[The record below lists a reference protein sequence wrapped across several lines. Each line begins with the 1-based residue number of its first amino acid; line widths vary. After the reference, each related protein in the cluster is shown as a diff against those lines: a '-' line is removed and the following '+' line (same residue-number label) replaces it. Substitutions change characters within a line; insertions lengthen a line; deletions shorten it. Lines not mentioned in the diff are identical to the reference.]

1 MAEIRHWREWGIA
14 ALRWSLSTIILL
26 LSLTGCGQSV
36 APATPAR
43 EKSIEPSPTLNDT
56 QHLVTPTDS
65 ASESTVGEFAIYLV
79 KQEIS
84 LEQMKETNLGELEFE
99 HTPILSVD
107 DIVTYDWETHEIQLT
122 DSASERVTRLE
133 GSMLGGL
140 PFAVCVG
147 GEPVYIGAFWTSYS
161 SAVFDGTVIDVYPAK
176 FGQPVPIQLGY
187 PSPEWF
193 AGEDLRSDPRVFQS
207 LEDAG
212 KLE

>member
-1 MAEIRHWREWGIA
+1 MK
-14 ALRWSLSTIILL
+14 WSLCTMVLL
-26 LSLTGCGQSV
+26 LSVTGCGQSV
-36 APATPAR
+36 APATPVWESA
-43 EKSIEPSPTLNDT
+43 IEPSPTLNDA
-56 QHLVTPTDS
+56 QHRVTPTDS
-65 ASESTVGEFAIYLV
+65 VSESTVGEFGIYLV

-84 LEQMKETNLGELEFE
+84 LEQMRDTSLSELELE
-99 HTPILSVD
+99 DTPILSVD

-122 DSASERVTRLE
+122 DSASERITRLE

-147 GEPVYIGAFWTSYS
+147 REPVYIGAFWTSYS
-161 SAVFDGTVIDVYPAK
+161 SAVFSGTVIDVYPAK
-176 FGQPVPIQLGY
+176 FGEPVPIQLGY

-207 LEDAG
+207 LEEAG